1 MAAFREISP
10 SDLDPCVALWNACC
24 GGPRRLLYA
33 QLTAQSFRSLFLDPV
48 DGVRK
53 ISLVAELAREVV
65 GFANG
70 AVRDGAPRAYI
81 TIILVR
87 EDARRRGIGKELLAR
102 LENALER
109 AAGGSAVDLE
119 VMFFNPVAL
128 TWLIPDAG
136 SHDHP
141 NAPGVDV
148 ACDGYVFLKNFGYR
162 DIAYQNSYYLPL
174 SNYAFPPDIR
184 VKIGELADDGIR
196 IVRFDPTR
204 HDTFD
209 ELFSDLANDEWRGI
223 VTANCAPGGAGD
235 PIVIVEHGS
244 RVCGFAGPLRVQ
256 ESGRGYFAGIG
267 VHSDY
272 RGRGAGKVLFASLC
286 MGLKEAGAE
295 FMSLFTG
302 ETNPARNIYEAA
314 GFKIVRTWAD
324 MRKARRKE

>member
-1 MAAFREISP
+1 MAGVREIST
-10 SDLDPCVALWNACC
+10 SDIPPCVALWNACC
-24 GGPRRLLYA
+24 GGPRALLYA
-33 QLTAQSFRSLFLDPV
+33 QLSPQTFQTLFCDPA

-53 ISLVAELAREVV
+53 INLVAELKGEVV
-65 GFANG
+65 GFTNG
-70 AVRDGAPRAYI
+70 AVRDGASRAYI
-81 TIILVR
+81 TIVLVR
-87 EDARRRGIGKELLAR
+87 DDARRRGIGKELLAR
-102 LENALER
+102 LELALER
-109 AAGGSAVDLE
+109 AAENVTIELE
-119 VMFFNPVAL
+119 LMFFNPVAL
-128 TWLIPDAG
+128 TWLIPGAG

-148 ACDGYVFLKNFGYR
+148 ACDGYVFLKNCGYR

-174 SNYAFPPDIR
+174 SEYEFPKDIR
-184 VKIGELADDGIR
+184 TKIGELSDDGIR
-196 IVRFDPTR
+196 IVRFDPKR
-204 HDTFD
+204 HDSFD
-209 ELFSDLANDEWRGI
+209 ELFSDLGNDEWREI

-235 PIVIVEHGS
+235 RVLIVEHGS

-286 MGLKEAGAE
+286 MGLKQIGAE

-302 ETNPARNIYEAA
+302 EANPARNIYEAA

-324 MRKARRKE
+324 MRKFRS